1 MSTYLFY
8 MYKNS
13 EYAKAEKSRVTQNHS
28 YMYATVGLLSL
39 IIEFSCLVAT
49 SDFDRLRMF
58 DRKYAKPRTSGGPWL
73 SDRFTLE
80 NLCKVIGI

>member
-8 MYKNS
+8 MYKNP

-39 IIEFSCLVAT
+39 INEFSCLVAT
-49 SDFDRLRMF
+49 SDFDRLQCLIESML
-58 DRKYAKPRTSGGPWL
+58 SQGPL
-73 SDRFTLE
+73 
-80 NLCKVIGI
+80 NI

>member
-13 EYAKAEKSRVTQNHS
+13 QYAKAEKSRVTQNRS
-28 YMYATVGLLSL
+28 YMFATVGLLSL
-39 IIEFSCLVAT
+39 INEFSCLVAT

-58 DRKYAKPRTSGGPWL
+58 DRKYAKPRTSEYMN
-73 SDRFTLE
+73 RTLKLP
-80 NLCKVIGI
+80 NTK